1 MSKKIRQLKRKLRE
15 LDSKEELTEEEIM
28 EHKRCTFEIAEL
40 EEQEEYKLQS
50 RDGWE
55 RK

>member
-15 LDSKEELTEEEIM
+15 LDNKEELTEEEIM

-40 EEQEEYKLQS
+40 EEYEEYKLQS